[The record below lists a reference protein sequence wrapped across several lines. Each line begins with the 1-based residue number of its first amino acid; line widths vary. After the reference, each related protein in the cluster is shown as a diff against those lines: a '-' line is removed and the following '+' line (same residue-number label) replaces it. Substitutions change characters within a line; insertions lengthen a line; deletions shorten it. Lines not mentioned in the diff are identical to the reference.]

1 MPWKQI
7 VENWTQALNAKYP
20 EVAKTLKATLEQF
33 GGAGGFIEQLKSQ
46 ATQEK
51 LKTWFQDGKQF
62 VLSQEQVQ
70 KLIGNERIKAIAEK
84 LSTTPDAIAT
94 QLAQVLPPL
103 LEKVQAVSNAIP
115 ENSIAGKM
123 LNQVK
128 SWLGSN
134 SNSNPNSDSTP
145 PKT

>member
-20 EVAKTLKATLEQF
+20 DIAKTLKATLDQY
-33 GGAGGFIEQLKSQ
+33 GGVGGFIEQLKSQ

-51 LKTWFQDGKQF
+51 LKTWFKDGKQF

-70 KLIGNERIKAIAEK
+70 KLIGNEKLKAIAAK
-84 LSTTPDAIAT
+84 LSTTPEQITA

-103 LEKVQAVSNAIP
+103 LEKMQAVSSAIP
-115 ENSIAGKM
+115 ENSIVGKM
-123 LNQVK
+123 LGQVK
-128 SWLGSN
+128 SWLGSG
-134 SNSNPNSDSTP
+134 SNP
-145 PKT
+145 PKA